1 MGFRQAQ
8 RGGAAH
14 GQACEMRLLDPER
27 VHQRD
32 GVVEQRGEAVAA
44 GGRVGAAVPA
54 LIVAQHAVSLLERTR
69 LLVPHRQI
77 GGERVAEHEPGRAL
91 GPVHLV
97 VDVDAVG
104 LDLHRHFYPFTRRV
118 PAVGA
123 ACAPR
128 KSCSSASSSLA
139 ACAGIMC
146 TASMSSKRT
155 SGMASANCAL
165 AVGGR
170 TWSKRPATTMVGT
183 RISLARCVTLGRAI
197 ARFMDAKQTG
207 SWAR

>member
-1 MGFRQAQ
+1 MGFRQAE

-14 GQACEMRLLDPER
+14 GQPREMRLLDPEP
-27 VHQRD
+27 VHQRE
-32 GVVEQRGEAVAA
+32 GVVEQRREAVAA
-44 GGRVGAAVPA
+44 GGSVGAAVPA
-54 LIVAQHAVSLLERTR
+54 LIVAQDAILLLELIR

-77 GGERVAEHEPGRAL
+77 GGERVAEDEPGRAL
-91 GPVHLV
+91 RPVHLV

-104 LDLHRHFYPFTRRV
+104 LDLHRHYPFTRRAPSV
-118 PAVGA
+118 AA

-128 KSCSSASSSLA
+128 KSCSSASSTGA

-146 TASMSSKRT
+146 TPSISSNRAL
-155 SGMASANCAL
+155 GMVCANCSL
-165 AVGGR
+165 AAGGR

-207 SWAR
+207 SCAR